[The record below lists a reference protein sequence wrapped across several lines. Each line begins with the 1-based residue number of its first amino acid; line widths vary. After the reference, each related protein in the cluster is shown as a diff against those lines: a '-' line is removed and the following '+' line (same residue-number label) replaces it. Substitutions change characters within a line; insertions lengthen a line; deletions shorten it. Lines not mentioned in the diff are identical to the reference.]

1 MSAMSRKQTSGEVCT
16 GWKAAIPRQWQHLFE
31 TFGHAPTAAPI
42 VFASMH
48 YLNFR
53 FEAHACRAQAAL
65 FASKPEE
72 TFLLRVANAFDEL
85 ANRRSTLPIGKATA
99 AQMP

>member
-1 MSAMSRKQTSGEVCT
+1 LGRKRIGPKVRNV
-16 GWKAAIPRQWQHLFE
+16 WKAAIPRKRQHLFE

-85 ANRRSTLPIGKATA
+85 ANRRSSLPIDQATA
-99 AQMP
+99 AQMPS